1 MGARSGGGGGARFG
15 SEFGS
20 LPRGGFSQ
28 APFKGAAKIS
38 SLKEGDTI
46 TDQNGNKFK
55 ISIAK
60 SSKNQVVI
68 GSSMLGTDFNETT
81 WMVANKNAYI
91 NGKKV

>member
-1 MGARSGGGGGARFG
+1 MGARSGGGGGAAFG

-28 APFKGAAKIS
+28 APFKGAAKIG
-38 SLKEGDTI
+38 SLKNGDTI
-46 TDQNGNKFK
+46 ADQSGNKFK

-60 SSKNQVVI
+60 SSKTQVVI
-68 GSSMLGTDFNETT
+68 GSSMVGSEYKDTT
-81 WMVANKNAYI
+81 WMVANKNAYV